1 MASSRIV
8 PPPALRS
15 TELDRAEKM
24 IPPAAAM
31 APEITKTVIRIRA
44 TLMPLDAA
52 GDIVTN
58 T

>member
-8 PPPALRS
+8 PPARV
-15 TELDRAEKM
+15 ELDRAEKM